1 MITMVLWGAGFVV
14 LGISLKKDKMKT
26 VRALKMSRNMMK
38 KMIFNIISIL
48 LLIGLIQAL
57 LPPSLISKFL
67 GVSNIYLSTFV
78 SALVGSITLIPGFVA
93 FPLVGSFIDIGV
105 SIVPAV
111 AFLTTLT
118 MVGIATLPL
127 EKETFGLKFTLYRN
141 IYSFVFAIIIA
152 LIMGVIL

>member
-67 GVSNIYLSTFV
+67 GESNIYLSTFV